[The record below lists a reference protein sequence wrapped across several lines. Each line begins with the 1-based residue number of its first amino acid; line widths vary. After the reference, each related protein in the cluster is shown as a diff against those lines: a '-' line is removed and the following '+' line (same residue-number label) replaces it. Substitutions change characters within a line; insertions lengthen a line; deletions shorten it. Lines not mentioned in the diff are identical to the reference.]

1 MNVEKLRRKYFR
13 RNDLQNLDPKRARL
27 IKRDLRVGRTK
38 IRKLNDN
45 EPFKAEALALFDIT
59 IAAMHAVA
67 NHEDNADELLVRGG
81 QAFQHYVNCVKG
93 VV

>member
-67 NHEDNADELLVRGG
+67 NNEDNAGVLLDASRER
-81 QAFQHYVNCVKG
+81 FEHYVNRMKG